1 MQVLEQI
8 DTLSTSTA
16 LRLNDF
22 DHIEFYVGNAK
33 QAAQF
38 YRTVFGFRITAYSG
52 PETGVR
58 EKASYLVEQGKVRFV
73 LTSPL
78 SPDSEIAEHIK
89 QHGDGVRDIAF
100 EVDDAAAVYETVVA
114 RGARS
119 VQAPTTFSDEHGTLV
134 RASVATFGDTL
145 HSFIERKSYKAF
157 LPGFVT
163 RTVEP
168 PQAAGLRA
176 IDHIVGNV
184 DWNQMETWVKF
195 YERVFDFRQF
205 QSFDDKDISTEFSAL
220 RSKVMT
226 NASERIKMPI
236 NEPAEGKKKSQIEE
250 YIQFYRGPGVQHIAL
265 LTDDI
270 LQTVK
275 TLRANG
281 VEFITV
287 PDTYYD
293 VLLER
298 VPEVREPIAELKAQ
312 HILVDKDEYGYM
324 LQIFTKPVQDR
335 PTLFYEIIQRRGSKS
350 FGKGNFKALFE
361 AIERDQAARGNL

>member
-22 DHIEFYVGNAK
+22 DHVEFYVGNAK

-38 YRTVFGFRITAYSG
+38 YRTVFGFKITAYSG

-119 VQAPTTFSDEHGTLV
+119 VQAPTTLSDEHGTLI
-134 RASVATFGDTL
+134 RAAVATFGDTI

-157 LPGFVT
+157 LPRLCGAH
-163 RTVEP
+163 RR
-168 PQAAGLRA
+168 AAAISGLES
-176 IDHIVGNV
+176 N
-184 DWNQMETWVKF
+184 
-195 YERVFDFRQF
+195 
-205 QSFDDKDISTEFSAL
+205 
-220 RSKVMT
+220 
-226 NASERIKMPI
+226 
-236 NEPAEGKKKSQIEE
+236 
-250 YIQFYRGPGVQHIAL
+250 
-265 LTDDI
+265 
-270 LQTVK
+270 
-275 TLRANG
+275 
-281 VEFITV
+281 
-287 PDTYYD
+287 
-293 VLLER
+293 
-298 VPEVREPIAELKAQ
+298 
-312 HILVDKDEYGYM
+312 
-324 LQIFTKPVQDR
+324 
-335 PTLFYEIIQRRGSKS
+335 
-350 FGKGNFKALFE
+350 
-361 AIERDQAARGNL
+361 